1 MDVAQDDGNP
11 HSTEFRRRP
20 QSHSTRYNS
29 HGAAVCAVL
38 RRGFNH
44 DRIFTLIE
52 RGARSLTIFSKE
64 GRNMYFISIHI
75 IGKTLPYLFYNRHS
89 SLSSSTQKIFYPQRP
104 FWTSRGHRF
113 RSFSPMLRPSFLS
126 RIGSSIPTF
135 HVSMLVDV
143 HRIFSTHAL
152 ALSAVII
159 SQLFTQEKVPT
170 ILARVCIRE
179 GSNQHYSLL

>member
-104 FWTSRGHRF
+104 FWTSRGR
-113 RSFSPMLRPSFLS
+113 RCLPSGYAPSSLS
-126 RIGSSIPTF
+126 RIIVFSIPTAC
-135 HVSMLVDV
+135 
-143 HRIFSTHAL
+143 R
-152 ALSAVII
+152 LSLNFATNTR
-159 SQLFTQEKVPT
+159 S
-170 ILARVCIRE
+170 RR
-179 GSNQHYSLL
+179 Y